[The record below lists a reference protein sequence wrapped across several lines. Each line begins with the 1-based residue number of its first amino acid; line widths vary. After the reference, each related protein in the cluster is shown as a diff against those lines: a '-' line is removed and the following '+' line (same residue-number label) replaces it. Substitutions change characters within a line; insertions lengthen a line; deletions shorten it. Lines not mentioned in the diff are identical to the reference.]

1 MIHKIKG
8 LHDDGCGLSIRAISQ
23 ELGISRNTVR
33 KYLRADEVAIATA
46 QLDRSR
52 EKRLDEHRDYIV
64 HLLGAFPKLSA

>member
-46 QLDRSR
+46 SWTARGRSGWTSTGTTSSTCWGR
-52 EKRLDEHRDYIV
+52 FR
-64 HLLGAFPKLSA
+64 S